1 MIVLRIQYLGLHGG
15 LWFAVH
21 GGLHYLHGGLCFL
34 HGGYL
39 NGLERRLT
47 QYYAHFWSP
56 GYFLTWTVDICS
68 CSYVLWMCCEIVCL
82 LLPTVWTYIG
92 Y

>member
-1 MIVLRIQYLGLHGG
+1 MEVSGL
-15 LWFAVH
+15 LSMEVCTISMEV
-21 GGLHYLHGGLCFL
+21 LCFL

-47 QYYAHFWSP
+47 QYYAHFWSL
-56 GYFLTWTVDICS
+56 GYFSTWTVDVYS

>member
-1 MIVLRIQYLGLHGG
+1 MIVLRIQYCLGLHGG
-15 LWFAVH
+15 LWFVVH
-21 GGLHYLHGGLCFL
+21 GGLHYL

-47 QYYAHFWSP
+47 QYYVHFWSP
-56 GYFLTWTVDICS
+56 RYFSTWTVDICF
-68 CSYVLWMCCEIVCL
+68 CSYVLWMCCEIICL
-82 LLPTVWTYIG
+82 LLLTVWTYTG